1 MLRQATKKSKRGR
14 GGHGKRNFI
23 DLINRHFGFN
33 SKVCK
38 IALNISYRAIKQ
50 FYTSVRSSQMTNDK
64 FVIVLVVNFN
74 MVRFCAVGW

>member
-1 MLRQATKKSKRGR
+1 MLRPVTKKSKRGR
-14 GGHGKRNFI
+14 GEHRKRNFI

-50 FYTSVRSSQMTNDK
+50 FYTSVRSSQMAK
-64 FVIVLVVNFN
+64 LFICYC
-74 MVRFCAVGW
+74 CAGREFQYG